1 MSTSHVCSRIHWQE
15 MKDSEGNQCETCGKV
30 FGSGN
35 KSAYVKHL
43 ATHDDDSQNPCDCPA
58 CESPEPKG
66 KKRKR
71 AQQKGSPKKVKQNH
85 SDLLSRVSKAFDET
99 LEKLENDVDD
109 PEEMNIEEV
118 SGPTDEPEEATIAED
133 INLNVNCG
141 VCGKTFDD
149 IESLESHIE
158 SSHTKAKAEKH
169 SSVRVSTFVA
179 KEGGWKCNLCN
190 LVLRTSRAL
199 KGHKSKRECSV
210 LKESEKLTGQTVE
223 KENNTET
230 RAAPAPAPV
239 STPAS
244 VSSSVRSYSNAGWQQ
259 SESRNWAAE
268 FGYNKNSEDEDEE
281 VEGEENHSVQS
292 SVKQS
297 FKPKDIL
304 SAMKLNFASNLADTT
319 SDDEEEEEGD
329 LFAAGKDGRTVS
341 MMNREPRLLSEAS
354 RQTRRRLEVL
364 TKQAQEVMA
373 EREKARDEKNK
384 LRRDE
389 NKEGEKSRN
398 NNKENLVEVS
408 SEDEGDKNLLIPLAN
423 GWVCEQT
430 KDVTQFWSPEG
441 LSFQSVNQIE
451 KYAEKHKLSLD
462 ISVFKQAVATVKMTE
477 KTTENNGLATVRIK
491 DEETGLPMVIIF
503 PGGRDCLTMDVS
515 ATA

>member
-1 MSTSHVCSRIHWQE
+1 MTV
-15 MKDSEGNQCETCGKV
+15 
-30 FGSGN
+30 
-35 KSAYVKHL
+35 
-43 ATHDDDSQNPCDCPA
+43 
-58 CESPEPKG
+58 
-66 KKRKR
+66 
-71 AQQKGSPKKVKQNH
+71 
-85 SDLLSRVSKAFDET
+85 
-99 LEKLENDVDD
+99 
-109 PEEMNIEEV
+109 EEV
-118 SGPTDEPEEATIAED
+118 SGKSDEPDKEVGAED

-149 IESLESHIE
+149 IDALETHIE
-158 SSHTKAKAEKH
+158 SSHNKARAET
-169 SSVRVSTFVA
+169 VRVSTFVA
-179 KEGGWKCNLCN
+179 KEGGWKCNLCS

-199 KGHKSKRECSV
+199 KAHKSKRECSV
-210 LKESEKLTGQTVE
+210 LQESEKLMEERAE
-223 KENNTET
+223 KQSSSET
-230 RAAPAPAPV
+230 SPAVKPAPAPAA
-239 STPAS
+239 PAAPA

-268 FGYNKNSEDEDEE
+268 FGYNKNSEDEEE
-281 VEGEENHSVQS
+281 EEGEPQHRTSASVQS

-304 SAMKLNFASNLADTT
+304 SAMRLNFTSKLADTT
-319 SDDEEEEEGD
+319 SDEEEEEDED
-329 LFAAGKDGRTVS
+329 LFSAGKDGRTVS
-341 MMNREPRLLSEAS
+341 MQNREPRLLSEAS

-384 LRRDE
+384 LRREERKDA
-389 NKEGEKSRN
+389 EKASN

-408 SEDEGDKNLLIPLAN
+408 SEDEETEGEKNLLIPLAN
-423 GWVCEQT
+423 GWVCEQS

-441 LSFQSVNQIE
+441 LSFQSVSQIE
-451 KYAEKHKLSLD
+451 KYAEKQQISLD
-462 ISVFKQAVATVKMTE
+462 ISMFKQAVATVNMNA
-477 KTTENNGLATVRIK
+477 KTTENKGLSTVRIK

>member
-1 MSTSHVCSRIHWQE
+1 M
-15 MKDSEGNQCETCGKV
+15 G
-30 FGSGN
+30 
-35 KSAYVKHL
+35 
-43 ATHDDDSQNPCDCPA
+43 
-58 CESPEPKG
+58 
-66 KKRKR
+66 
-71 AQQKGSPKKVKQNH
+71 
-85 SDLLSRVSKAFDET
+85 
-99 LEKLENDVDD
+99 
-109 PEEMNIEEV
+109 
-118 SGPTDEPEEATIAED
+118 
-133 INLNVNCG
+133 
-141 VCGKTFDD
+141 
-149 IESLESHIE
+149 
-158 SSHTKAKAEKH
+158 
-169 SSVRVSTFVA
+169 
-179 KEGGWKCNLCN
+179 
-190 LVLRTSRAL
+190 
-199 KGHKSKRECSV
+199 
-210 LKESEKLTGQTVE
+210 
-223 KENNTET
+223 
-230 RAAPAPAPV
+230 
-239 STPAS
+239 
-244 VSSSVRSYSNAGWQQ
+244 
-259 SESRNWAAE
+259 
-268 FGYNKNSEDEDEE
+268 
-281 VEGEENHSVQS
+281 
-292 SVKQS
+292 
-297 FKPKDIL
+297 

-354 RQTRRRLEVL
+354 RQTRRRLEVV